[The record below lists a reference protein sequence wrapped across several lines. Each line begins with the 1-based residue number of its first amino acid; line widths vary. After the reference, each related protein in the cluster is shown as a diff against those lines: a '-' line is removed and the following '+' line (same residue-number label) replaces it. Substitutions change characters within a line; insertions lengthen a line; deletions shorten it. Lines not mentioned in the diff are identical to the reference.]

1 MKTFIFFMIPVYA
14 VMMTGKVLLALV
26 IIAVTALLAFLMLV
40 IWSHM
45 KQPATGLVEG
55 KLRAC
60 PEKPNCV
67 CSENYPNKQDVHDIP
82 PIVVNGK
89 DIGLPWRL
97 LKDAVV
103 KSGGTVVSETDSYLH
118 AEFTSKFF
126 HFIDDVEMRMDRSA
140 GEIHIRSASRI
151 GHSDLGANR
160 QRIKQIWSRLEAGQ

>member
-1 MKTFIFFMIPVYA
+1 MISVYA
-14 VMMTGKVLLALV
+14 TMMIGKVLITLV
-26 IIAVTALLAFLMLV
+26 IVTVTALLALLMLIV
-40 IWSHM
+40 WSHM
-45 KQPATGLVEG
+45 KQPAIGLVEG

-67 CSENYPNKQDVHDIP
+67 CSESYPNKQDIHDIP
-82 PIVVNGK
+82 PIVVSGK
-89 DIGLPWRL
+89 DIGVPWRL

-103 KSGGTVVSETDSYLH
+103 KSGGTVVLETDSYLH

-126 HFIDDVEMRMDRSA
+126 HFVDDVEMRMNRSA

-151 GHSDLGANR
+151 GHSDIGANR

>member
-1 MKTFIFFMIPVYA
+1 MVPVYA
-14 VMMTGKVLLALV
+14 VMMTGKILLTLVIITVTLLLAL
-26 IIAVTALLAFLMLV
+26 LV
-40 IWSHM
+40 LVVWSHM
-45 KQPATGLVEG
+45 KQPTTGLVEG

-67 CSENYPNKQDVHDIP
+67 CSENYPGKQSMHDIP
-82 PIVVNGK
+82 SIVANGK
-89 DIGLPWRL
+89 DVDLLWGL
-97 LKDAVV
+97 LKDAVI

-151 GHSDLGANR
+151 GHSDLGVNR